1 VKLKSPP
8 TVKDAELFWHLGVN
22 ATTFESN
29 GADLIEQILPGADGP
44 DWNTSWGRGE
54 ILQPDARVYAQLES
68 LRRQAAQIII
78 AAASMKTDDAFSCHR
93 AIVVG
98 PNETATDRALDQLDS
113 KIGARFDFDHILLG
127 ESWDSNIGYH
137 FPGQKEGGLAGLVL
151 DNCPYSNLMN
161 ASCTQWEQNYDR
173 CMVQH
178 ISTLPYLFDHYGTF
192 ASGRKP
198 IDKNSNWTGLIVRD
212 VESWEPSWQDSAWSL
227 DVGLARRRSS

>member
-1 VKLKSPP
+1 METGGKPIRTRPYISPVILHTKQNRHGGVKLKSPP

-98 PNETATDRALDQLDS
+98 LNETATDQRV
-113 KIGARFDFDHILLG
+113 G
-127 ESWDSNIGYH
+127 
-137 FPGQKEGGLAGLVL
+137 PAGL
-151 DNCPYSNLMN
+151 
-161 ASCTQWEQNYDR
+161 E
-173 CMVQH
+173 
-178 ISTLPYLFDHYGTF
+178 GTC
-192 ASGRKP
+192 S
-198 IDKNSNWTGLIVRD
+198 V
-212 VESWEPSWQDSAWSL
+212 
-227 DVGLARRRSS
+227 